1 MCTNLRSRQSIYYTF
16 FWVLTATCL
25 KLVRTIVRTESKG
38 DGRNYQLSR
47 ATLMKVLRFPLSFSV
62 DCGEQ
67 GRVAEHETTDTGGA
81 ERRRS
86 KLVQTFPRKDHC
98 GGQFLLDIDY
108 ENELSSRRADETID
122 CLSVRE
128 SASDSGNRSLG
139 HSFIRSGSQPSCS
152 KPQRTRPRYLDWF
165 VAVVNRDYRRSHLPS
180 RDGLSL

>member
-1 MCTNLRSRQSIYYTF
+1 MRDNAYEKRSHFLATNSRQAKRCVQTSRSRQAIYYTF

-25 KLVRTIVRTESKG
+25 KLVRAIVHTESKG

-86 KLVQTFPRKDHC
+86 KLVQTFPRKDH
-98 GGQFLLDIDY
+98 GGDNFSLTLITRTSY
-108 ENELSSRRADETID
+108 RLG
-122 CLSVRE
+122 VRMRQ
-128 SASDSGNRSLG
+128 S
-139 HSFIRSGSQPSCS
+139 I
-152 KPQRTRPRYLDWF
+152 
-165 VAVVNRDYRRSHLPS
+165 V
-180 RDGLSL
+180 